1 MRWAG
6 SAAAQRLGGAFTELT
21 RHLFVSHGDVPLGP
35 VVLTDGIPTDVEALG
50 QVAEAGLRQDA
61 EPGRLG
67 VLGVL
72 GGGIDANE
80 LGVLLAVGH
89 LVDMP
94 EEEHVHTIAS
104 PAR

>member
-21 RHLFVSHGDVPLGP
+21 RHLFVSHGDVPLGS
-35 VVLTDGIPTDVEALG
+35 VVLADGIPTDLEALG

-61 EPGRLG
+61 EPGR
-67 VLGVL
+67 LGVL

-104 PAR
+104 